1 MKQYEG
7 RLAGILGTIII
18 HLIAAIIFMSVKLST
33 IYHENSA
40 EFLVEFEEDR
50 DFINEDI
57 IEVPLSLEDLFEDDD
72 RFRDIVRNIA
82 NQDVSNVD
90 PEEYVDRVKDE
101 LIASGMLTKDNFIDE
116 RKNEDNK
123 VDAGDTALESSVDN
137 EKTEKEEEEISADE
151 LAAMYQ
157 GPTRIYYDL
166 KGRYHL
172 ELPIPIY
179 KCEGEGIVVLAI
191 EVNKRGSIS
200 SIELNSEDS
209 SASDQCLFEAAIN
222 AARRTRF
229 NAHSGAPDK
238 QVGSI
243 TYHFV
248 AQ

>member
-18 HLIAAIIFMSVKLST
+18 HLIAAIVFMSVKLST
-33 IYHENSA
+33 VYHENSA
-40 EFLVEFEEDR
+40 EFLVEFEKEK

-57 IEVPLSLEDLFEDDD
+57 IEVPLSLKELFENDD

-82 NQDVSNVD
+82 NQDIANID
-90 PEEYVDRVKDE
+90 PDEYVNRVKDE
-101 LIASGMLTKDNFIDE
+101 LIASGKLTEDNFIDE
-116 RKNEDNK
+116 RKKQADK
-123 VDAGDTALESSVDN
+123 MDAGDIAFDSSAN
-137 EKTEKEEEEISADE
+137 EENNEEKEEITANE
-151 LAAMYQ
+151 LAAQYK

-166 KGRYHL
+166 KERYHI

-179 KCEGEGIVVLAI
+179 KCKGEGIVVLII
-191 EVNKRGSIS
+191 EVNQRGLITSVK
-200 SIELNSEDS
+200 LNSDES
-209 SASDQCLFEAAIN
+209 STTDPCLQEAALLT
-222 AARRTRF
+222 ARRTRF
-229 NAHSGAPDK
+229 NPDAGAPKK